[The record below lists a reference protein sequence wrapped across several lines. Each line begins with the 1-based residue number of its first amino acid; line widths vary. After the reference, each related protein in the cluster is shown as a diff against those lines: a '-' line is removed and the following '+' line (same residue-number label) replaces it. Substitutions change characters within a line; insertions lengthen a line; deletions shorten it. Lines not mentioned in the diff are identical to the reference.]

1 MSELMTGNSDTI
13 LARIGYG
20 TCGSVWANL
29 ANVDAVPA
37 GIVLKRTDSVPDC
50 PGSLKNELLIHKRI
64 TSKVPYHKEPPT
76 SPGFLVNIPH
86 NIAFLEA
93 NAPAWDGIL
102 PRLPRG
108 FETCQALVNERIMPL
123 DRPSR
128 RLLITNYIAPAKS
141 DPEAIDYVTDSS
153 SNVHCLVRPYLGRRQ
168 AGMAHSFSSFHP
180 VSLRNCPLYVDQ
192 MMALGLPLKEYACA
206 IADALAF
213 MYWEVKIDAADV
225 EYVLGRSRPAGTN
238 NDIHLGSRPFT
249 HSTFGD
255 HALWIL
261 DFDNCQP
268 IRMDMVGV
276 RAAADKF
283 WRNDPYYP
291 TPDYRNDDDKAIWV
305 AFRERFLATSKEILK
320 DEDEEVRKLPMQ
332 LMVQVLETVGT
343 YNNRG
348 SRPRKTSIRH

>member
-1 MSELMTGNSDTI
+1 MGSIAHNPTENGGNAMSELMIGTSDTI

-20 TCGSVWANL
+20 TCGSVWANS
-29 ANVDAVPA
+29 ANVDAVSA

-50 PGSLKNELLIHKRI
+50 PGSLKNELQIHKRI
-64 TSKVPYHKEPPT
+64 TSKVPHHREPPA

-93 NAPAWDGIL
+93 NTPVWDAIL
-102 PRLPRG
+102 PRLPKG

-128 RLLITNYIAPAKS
+128 KLLITNYIAPAKS
-141 DPEAIDYVTDSS
+141 DPEAIEYVTDSS

-168 AGMAHSFSSFHP
+168 VGMAHSFSSFHP

-192 MMALGLPLKEYACA
+192 MLALGLPLKEYACA

-238 NDIHLGSRPFT
+238 NGMSSPSILPAQKSQDQKLTFHLPQLRPPPRLPPL
-249 HSTFGD
+249 HPQ
-255 HALWIL
+255 H
-261 DFDNCQP
+261 
-268 IRMDMVGV
+268 
-276 RAAADKF
+276 F
-283 WRNDPYYP
+283 WRPRPLDP
-291 TPDYRNDDDKAIWV
+291 R
-305 AFRERFLATSKEILK
+305 L
-320 DEDEEVRKLPMQ
+320 
-332 LMVQVLETVGT
+332 
-343 YNNRG
+343 
-348 SRPRKTSIRH
+348 